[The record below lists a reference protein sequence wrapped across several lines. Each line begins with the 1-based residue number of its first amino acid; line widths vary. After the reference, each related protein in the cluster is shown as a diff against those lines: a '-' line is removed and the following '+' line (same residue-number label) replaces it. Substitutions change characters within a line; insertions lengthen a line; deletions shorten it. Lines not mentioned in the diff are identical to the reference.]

1 MSVGTKVSLVVG
13 VLFAAVLAFY
23 YGVGSPVNNDLNSV
37 LKNQTS
43 ENPKQVAALDKPGA
57 PQPAKNRDTNRL
69 SPQDTASQRRGLL
82 SESVQRA
89 LGSSKPLEEAKI
101 TPLSEI
107 RMRKNSGSGRKTAGN
122 VQNNLAKD
130 SGLNIAPVKA
140 EPKADDPL
148 ARKIAEKPRSTSFGK
163 PKTTPYSVK
172 KNDSMWTIAKA
183 WFGEGSKWDLIA
195 KANPYVDPDRLE
207 LGQVLQLPPKG
218 AGPRPKPA
226 SIVRD
231 TPNTYRVK
239 DGDSLSSI
247 AGKYYG
253 DETKWR
259 IIYEANRDVIGSDPG
274 ALVLGARLRIPP
286 KSS

>member
-23 YGVGSPVNNDLNSV
+23 YGLGSPVKNDLDSAT
-37 LKNQTS
+37 KNQTS
-43 ENPKQVAALDKPGA
+43 ENPKQVAALAKPGA
-57 PQPAKNRDTNRL
+57 LQPPKNRDTSRT
-69 SPQDTASQRRGLL
+69 SPRYSSSQRRGLL

-89 LGSSKPLEEAKI
+89 IGSSKPLEEANI

-107 RMRKNSGSGRKTAGN
+107 RKRNDSGSGRNAVGN
-122 VQNNLAKD
+122 AQNNLAKD
-130 SGLNIAPVKA
+130 SGLNIAPAKA

-148 ARKIAEKPRSTSFGK
+148 ARNIAERPGRTSIGK

-207 LGQVLQLPPKG
+207 LGQVLQLPPRG

-226 SIVRD
+226 RIVRD
-231 TPNTYRVK
+231 APNTYRVK

-259 IIYEANRDVIGSDPG
+259 IIYEANRAVIGSDPG
-274 ALVLGARLRIPP
+274 ALELGARLRIPP